1 MVKECNKNRADVLG
15 DRMKRYEA
23 QTTGTT
29 LMPNTPV
36 YARIDG
42 RAFHTLTRGLQKPFD
57 PVFNSIMHT
66 ICYKLVEETGAIL
79 GYVQSDEI
87 SLGWE
92 NFSKAPFEGKLF
104 KLESVLSSMATAAF
118 YQGVM
123 AFCQKSSMN
132 SMADELD
139 DKSVKLLFD
148 KVNSGLVSFDC
159 RIFNLPSMEE
169 LANAFI
175 WRENDAVRNSI
186 SSLAQANF
194 SHKQLQ
200 GKSSSD
206 MINMLMTEK
215 GINWEDLPSILK
227 RGMYLQKENYTE
239 YIPDEIWE
247 KIPEKKRP
255 EDRNC
260 TRSRVVER
268 DFPIMRKIVNKV
280 DTYFYNKSPLMLDKA
295 TEAVL
300 Y

>member
-1 MVKECNKNRADVLG
+1 MVKASNYNRPDVLG
-15 DRMKRYEA
+15 DRMKRYEQ

-29 LMPNTPV
+29 LMPHTPV

-42 RAFHTLTRGLQKPFD
+42 RAFHTLTRGLQKPVD
-57 PVFNSIMHT
+57 AVFNTIMQT
-66 ICYKLVEETGAIL
+66 VCYKLVEETGAIL

-92 NFSKAPFEGKLF
+92 DISKAPFDGKLF

-118 YQGVM
+118 YQGIM
-123 AFCQKSSMN
+123 AFYQKYSMDEVE
-132 SMADELD
+132 DELD
-139 DKSVKLLFD
+139 KKSVLILFE
-148 KVNSGLVSFDC
+148 KAINGLVSFDC
-159 RIFNLPSMEE
+159 RIFNLPNMEE

-206 MINMLMTEK
+206 MTNMLITEK
-215 GINWEDLPSILK
+215 GIYWDSLPSILK

-260 TRSRVVER
+260 IRSRVVER
-268 DFPIMRKIVNKV
+268 DFPIMRKVKNKV
-280 DTYFYNKSPLMLDKA
+280 DTYFYNKSPLILDK
-295 TEAVL
+295 TTGAVL